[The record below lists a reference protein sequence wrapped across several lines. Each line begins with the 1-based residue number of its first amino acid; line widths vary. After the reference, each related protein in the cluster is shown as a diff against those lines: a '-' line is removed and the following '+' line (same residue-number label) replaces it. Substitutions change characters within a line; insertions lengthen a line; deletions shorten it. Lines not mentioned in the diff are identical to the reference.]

1 MMQKKIPGTVQ
12 KFAIAFFFLGL
23 LFLFSCG
30 EDQGEKQADYNFKQ
44 GVAELQLNFRE
55 NAPPERIYPNS
66 DFKLILE
73 ADNQMAYDIE
83 EGKVWITGILGEYFE
98 VTPLEQNFQEVL
110 QGELFAGRSL
120 TTPAGTKV
128 FLEFQGHAFQPFQN
142 AEQQTNPFFLKA
154 QYRSRAEFQDT
165 FCLNTNLY
173 AVYDTS
179 CGEEENNQNTKRYTG
194 QGAPVGVSEVEVV
207 TTPGVGAQV
216 EFRVR
221 LRNFGRGKIERIDVV
236 RAQLGKEEIS
246 CDFPSA
252 SGEYKGSVIATERTD
267 SGSFSSTGGID
278 EALLLCR
285 KLLEA
290 QTSYETTLQLE
301 FSYLYLAQEQ
311 KQLNLWRGSTRE
323 LIE

>member
-12 KFAIAFFFLGL
+12 KFAIAFLFFIL

-30 EDQGEKQADYNFKQ
+30 TDQGEKLAYYNFKQ

-110 QGELFAGRSL
+110 QGEPFAGRSL

-128 FLEFQGHAFQPFQN
+128 FFEFQGHAFLPFQN

-173 AVYDTS
+173 AVYDAS
-179 CGEEENNQNTKRYTG
+179 CSKESREDAKSYSG

-207 TTPGVGAQV
+207 TSPGVGAQV

-221 LRNFGRGKIERIDVV
+221 LRNFGKGKIERIDIV

-246 CDFPSA
+246 CNFPGA
-252 SGEYKGSVIATERTD
+252 SGEYKGSVVATERVD
-267 SGSFSSTGGID
+267 SGSFYSTGGIS
-278 EALLLCR
+278 EALLLC
-285 KLLEA
+285 KKPLEA

-301 FSYLYLAQEQ
+301 FSYLYLVQEQ

-323 LIE
+323 FIG